1 MNFLGQ
7 INKDNSKSRNIIYN
21 KNSKIKSLSK
31 DEEELLYL
39 LNKNNY
45 SNMISN
51 TELNLIKLN
60 HNENSEKILRKNIK
74 RDRYNDNLVN
84 QVGEVSNKIN
94 YEKSL
99 QEIRRERMYNDILF
113 NNSQNKKKDNNNVGN
128 SYLDKNK
135 ISKSKVQIIKSQSS
149 VKNKLL
155 PKLLNYN
162 ILIQSKKVN
171 SKKNLFEN
179 NSPNPNPNPNLKN
192 EKFDIDWVTIS
203 KTNVNSDRKY
213 KKNYYVITSKKNLK
227 SKLPP
232 INRFKLNIHNMK
244 LKVNN
249 EIDHTDKYHEDMMKL
264 YKQLEYQNKFRFV
277 I

>member
-7 INKDNSKSRNIIYN
+7 INKDKSKSRNILHN
-21 KNSKIKSLSK
+21 RNSKIKSLSK

-51 TELNLIKLN
+51 TELNLIKFI
-60 HNENSEKILRKNIK
+60 HNENSEKILRNNTK
-74 RDRYNDNLVN
+74 RERYNDNLVN

-99 QEIRRERMYNDILF
+99 QEIKRERMYNDILF
-113 NNSQNKKKDNNNVGN
+113 NNSQNKKNDNNNVGN

-135 ISKSKVQIIKSQSS
+135 ISKSKIQIIKSQSS

-171 SKKNLFEN
+171 SKKNIFEN
-179 NSPNPNPNPNLKN
+179 NSPNPDPNLKN
-192 EKFDIDWVTIS
+192 EKFDIDWVTVS

-213 KKNYYVITSKKNLK
+213 KKNYYVISSKKNLK

-232 INRFKLNIHNMK
+232 INRFKLNIHNLK

-264 YKQLEYQNKFRFV
+264 YKQLEYQNKYRF
-277 I
+277 II

>member
-1 MNFLGQ
+1 MNFLEQ

-45 SNMISN
+45 SNIISN
-51 TELNLIKLN
+51 TELNIIKLS
-60 HNENSEKILRKNIK
+60 HNENSENKSRNNIK
-74 RDRYNDNLVN
+74 REKYNDNLVN
-84 QVGEVSNKIN
+84 QIGEVSNKIN
-94 YEKSL
+94 YVKSL
-99 QEIRRERMYNDILF
+99 QELKREKMYNDILF
-113 NNSQNKKKDNNNVGN
+113 NNSQNDKNDNNFVGN

-135 ISKSKVQIIKSQSS
+135 ISKSKIQIIKSQSS

-155 PKLLNYN
+155 PKLFNYN
-162 ILIQSKKVN
+162 LLIRSKKLN
-171 SKKNLFEN
+171 SKKNIFEN
-179 NSPNPNPNPNLKN
+179 NSNNPKLKN
-192 EKFDIDWVTIS
+192 RKFDIDWVTIS
-203 KTNVNSDRKY
+203 KTNANSDRNY

-249 EIDHTDKYHEDMMKL
+249 EIDHSDKYHEDMMKL
-264 YKQLEYQNKFRFV
+264 YKQLEYQNKNRFV

>member
-1 MNFLGQ
+1 MNFLEQ

-45 SNMISN
+45 SNIISN
-51 TELNLIKLN
+51 TELNIIKLS
-60 HNENSEKILRKNIK
+60 HNENSEKKSRNNIM
-74 RDRYNDNLVN
+74 RDKYNDYLVN
-84 QVGEVSNKIN
+84 QIGEVSNKIN
-94 YEKSL
+94 YVKSL
-99 QEIRRERMYNDILF
+99 QELKREKMYNDILF
-113 NNSQNKKKDNNNVGN
+113 NNSQNDKNDNNIVGN

-135 ISKSKVQIIKSQSS
+135 ISKSKNQIIKSQSS

-155 PKLLNYN
+155 PKLFNYN
-162 ILIQSKKVN
+162 LLIKSKNLN
-171 SKKNLFEN
+171 SKRNIIEN
-179 NSPNPNPNPNLKN
+179 NSPNPKLKN
-192 EKFDIDWVTIS
+192 GKFDIDWVTIS
-203 KTNVNSDRKY
+203 KTNANSDRNY

-249 EIDHTDKYHEDMMKL
+249 EIDHSDKYHEDMMKL
-264 YKQLEYQNKFRFV
+264 YKQLEYQNKNRFV